1 MFRPV
6 KSHCLDPDQLRS
18 RLKHLIA
25 ELFRLDLVD
34 PDKIADNEALI
45 GGSLGLDSLDALELA
60 MCVEEEFGITITSRA
75 ESVCAFTSI
84 ASLAGYIQAR
94 SEAAQTVSSHPLPA
108 FILQPSH

>member
-1 MFRPV
+1 MFWPV
-6 KSHCLDPDQLRS
+6 KSHSLDPDQLRS

-25 ELFRLDLVD
+25 ELFRLDLAD
-34 PDKIADNEALI
+34 ADNIADDEALI
-45 GGSLGLDSLDALELA
+45 GGSLGLDSLDGLELA

-75 ESVCAFTSI
+75 ESVSAFTNI

-94 SEAAQTVSSHPLPA
+94 SEAAEPVSAHRVPD